1 MEGGRMSGFFQFL
14 IRLDRSVFHS
24 FNSIAGKN
32 SVVDWFARSGADDH
46 IVPLILTLLVLATLL
61 WAGKHAGREVALKT
75 VICATI
81 SAVVSMLV
89 LYGLNNIFFRPRPFT
104 TQVVHL
110 LFYHNTDSS
119 FPSNAATLAF
129 ALAFAV
135 FLYWRKL
142 GWVML
147 GLATFQGLARIVVGI
162 HYPIDIIGGALL
174 GLGAALAARAAEP
187 LYGPLARWLNAGL
200 DRLLASW
207 KRPQR
212 VEPER
217 SGSK

>member
-1 MEGGRMSGFFQFL
+1 MSGFFQFL

-32 SVVDWFARSGADDH
+32 SALDWFARAGADDH
-46 IVPLILTLLVLATLL
+46 IVPLVLTLLVLATLL
-61 WAGKHAGREVALKT
+61 WARKHAGREVAFKSI
-75 VICATI
+75 ICAVA
-81 SAVVSMLV
+81 SAVVSMII
-89 LYGLNNIFFRPRPFT
+89 LYGLNNLFFRPRPFT
-104 TQVVHL
+104 TQTVHL

-129 ALAFAV
+129 ALTFAI
-135 FLYWRKL
+135 FIYWRKL

-147 GLATFQGLARIVVGI
+147 ALATFQGLARMAVGI

-174 GLGAALAARAAEP
+174 GLGAVLAVRAAEP
-187 LYGPLARWLNAGL
+187 LYAPIARWLNAGL

-207 KRPQR
+207 KRSER
-212 VEPER
+212 LEPER
-217 SGSK
+217 SGSP